1 MLYDVITCYLFLL
14 CPYLLFGPS
23 CIYIPHCL
31 LIYTTRLFLTLLRIR
46 LAVLVQQPAPECRIQ
61 ILHQYLFVSFH
72 RFDRSAWYVMCW
84 VSCGCPDPDQK
95 IRLGMLPATSSSRY
109 GYIGYNNSRAE
120 KRRWET
126 LLEVGALVKVRQEL
140 SRCSILRTTSA
151 HSIVHVPH
159 FRAFNGRV

>member
-1 MLYDVITCYLFLL
+1 MLHYLNNRMEVKNHRVRKHLACVECCMTSSHVTYF
-14 CPYLLFGPS
+14 FSS

-72 RFDRSAWYVMCW
+72 RFDRGAWYVMCW
-84 VSCGCPDPDQK
+84 VSWGCPDPDQK

-126 LLEVGALVKVRQEL
+126 LLEVGALAGE
-140 SRCSILRTTSA
+140 SA
-151 HSIVHVPH
+151 TG
-159 FRAFNGRV
+159 A